1 MWDIADI
8 RKEISEL
15 ENLIKGKK
23 DNGVYGSIVERYS
36 KCGKEGCKCEYGQK
50 HGPYPVIQ
58 LYDRNG
64 VAKSIYL
71 GKKDRDKY
79 MEKLDEN
86 EQLFSVIKKLNK
98 LYQTEIKLIKNDNI
112 SDKKN
117 IINKE
122 PASDIDANT

>member
-98 LYQTEIKLIKNDNI
+98 LYQTEIKLIENDNI

-117 IINKE
+117 IINKK